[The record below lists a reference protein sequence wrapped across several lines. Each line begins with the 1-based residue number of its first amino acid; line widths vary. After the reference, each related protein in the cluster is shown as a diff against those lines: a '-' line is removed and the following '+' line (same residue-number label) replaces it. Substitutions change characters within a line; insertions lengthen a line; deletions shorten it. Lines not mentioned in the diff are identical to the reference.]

1 MQIYKK
7 IMNEYCIENH
17 SEKWTHSDTKK
28 AEKDFFADIE
38 KASGDVMPLIV

>member
-7 IMNEYCIENH
+7 IMNEYCIENY

-38 KASGDVMPLIV
+38 KASGDVMPLIM

>member
-7 IMNEYCIENH
+7 IMNEYCIENY
-17 SEKWTHSDTKK
+17 SEKCHCDTKK

-38 KASGDVMPLIV
+38 KASGDVMPLIM